1 MVRAPRSIP
10 GYDEL
15 FEPIRAALQTAGG
28 RRRSRREPCPTVPGP
43 VFTDQV
49 VSPTVAFMSSDGVV
63 VDEAVRAAWDAYR
76 VLEKRT
82 PANERR
88 QAQQRVKAAMDSVGR
103 EEVSRGT
110 VFLVGVLTG
119 YLIAEPPGGGEQ
131 LDPLTDLIPA
141 VIRRLPS
148 FAMADPEQVPMV
160 TGVLMAAAMGMDT
173 VAWRDR
179 FGTISPEEAMVHG
192 FVLWLLADLFDS
204 LVDKPGTIDELMRET
219 FGTMGASEG

>member
-1 MVRAPRSIP
+1 MSLIDGAWC
-10 GYDEL
+10 
-15 FEPIRAALQTAGG
+15 G
-28 RRRSRREPCPTVPGP
+28 RLVDLDAFADR
-43 VFTDQV
+43 V
-49 VSPTVAFMSSDGVV
+49 VSPTVAFMSSNGVV

-82 PANERR
+82 PAQERE
-88 QAQQRVKAAMDSVGR
+88 QAQQRVKAAVDSVGR

-110 VFLVGVLTG
+110 VFLVGVLTE
-119 YLIAEPPGGGEQ
+119 YLIAEPPGGGDQ
-131 LDPLTDLIPA
+131 VDPLSDLIPA

-148 FAMADPEQVPMV
+148 FELADPEQVPMA

-179 FGTISPEEAMVHG
+179 FGKIPPKEAMVHG

-204 LVDKPGTIDELMRET
+204 LVEKPGAIDQLMRET
-219 FGTMGASEG
+219 FESMSTEDR

>member
-1 MVRAPRSIP
+1 MEGV
-10 GYDEL
+10 
-15 FEPIRAALQTAGG
+15 
-28 RRRSRREPCPTVPGP
+28 RSRCLD
-43 VFTDQV
+43 VFADQV
-49 VSPTVAFMSSDGVV
+49 FSLTVAFMSSDGVV
-63 VDEAVRAAWDAYR
+63 VDEAVRAAWGTYR

-82 PANERR
+82 PAEERQ
-88 QAQQRVKAAMDSVGR
+88 QAQQRVKDVMDAVGR

-131 LDPLTDLIPA
+131 LDPLSDLIPA

-148 FAMADPEQVPMV
+148 FEMADPEQVPMV
-160 TGVLMAAAMGMDT
+160 TGVLMAAAMGMDA

-179 FGTISPEEAMVHG
+179 FGTIPPREAMVHG

-204 LVDKPGTIDELMRET
+204 LVDKPGTIDQLMRET
-219 FGTMGASEG
+219 FETMGASEG